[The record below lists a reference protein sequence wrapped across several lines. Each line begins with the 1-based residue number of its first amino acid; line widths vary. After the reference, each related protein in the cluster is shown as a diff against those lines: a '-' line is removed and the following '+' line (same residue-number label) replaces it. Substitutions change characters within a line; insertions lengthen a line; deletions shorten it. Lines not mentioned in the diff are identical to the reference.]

1 MNLARFDPERELTW
15 MIVAQ
20 KKPRH
25 PYPRRHTCS
34 FPALKQNTPGGPGSS
49 LEESSAGLVRI
60 ACRTGGHVKLD
71 VTGAAGSSTM
81 MDWSHTMVWYCFLV
95 A

>member
-1 MNLARFDPERELTW
+1 
-15 MIVAQ
+15 MIVAH

-25 PYPRRHTCS
+25 PGDHTVYPRRHTCS

-71 VTGAAGSSTM
+71 VTGAASSSTM
-81 MDWSHTMVWYCFLV
+81 MNWSHTLV
-95 A
+95 LLPVA